1 MNTPIYTDLAI
12 TDLWFLAQGAGR
24 TLMLTGIAVVAGTAL
39 GMVMG
44 WIRAE
49 TGWLFNLLFGAVLDV
64 LRSVPLL
71 IQLIVFNNFVSIA
84 GYPLSAFASG
94 AIVLGVY
101 MAANCTEVVRS
112 GILSVPASMRRA
124 ARSLGMSYA
133 QDLVHVVL
141 PIGFRTVFPAWIGV
155 VLSVMKDSALVL
167 VLGYFEL
174 LKSAQVLIT
183 RTQEP
188 LLILLIVGGFYFA
201 MSYPIARYAEWLERR
216 QAA

>member
-1 MNTPIYTDLAI
+1 MNTQIYTDLAI
-12 TDLWFLAQGAGR
+12 ADLWFLAQGAGR
-24 TLMLTGIAVVAGTAL
+24 TLLLTGIAVAAGTAL

-44 WIRAE
+44 WLKAE

-71 IQLIVFNNFVSIA
+71 IQLIVFNSFVSIA

-112 GILSVPASMRRA
+112 GILSVPVSTRRA

-188 LLILLIVGGFYFA
+188 LLILLVVGAFYFA